1 MVANVCEKQGNYV
14 KIIILLIKRIRKIL
28 FIFFKDELVEFLL

>member
-28 FIFFKDELVEFLL
+28 IIFFKDELVEFLL